1 MYICQLKKPNKEG
14 VTVEINNAANAINES
29 PSCPMGVANQVNT
42 PVQPFIPQ
50 PEPFQEGA
58 NQVMVGAHQF
68 HEGAR
73 VQDASPDYY
82 STVDINSILAI
93 PPADRNPFETREA
106 IRYISMRKPSAPQ
119 PEQ

>member
-1 MYICQLKKPNKEG
+1 MD
-14 VTVEINNAANAINES
+14 
-29 PSCPMGVANQVNT
+29 VANQVNM

-50 PEPFQEGA
+50 PE
-58 NQVMVGAHQF
+58 QF
-68 HEGAR
+68 HEEANQIFIGPLQIHEG
-73 VQDASPDYY
+73 VQIQDAPPDYY

-93 PPADRNPFETREA
+93 PPVDRNPFETREA

>member
-1 MYICQLKKPNKEG
+1 MD
-14 VTVEINNAANAINES
+14 
-29 PSCPMGVANQVNT
+29 VANQVNI

-58 NQVMVGAHQF
+58 NQIMVGVHQF
-68 HEGAR
+68 HEGAQ
-73 VQDASPDYY
+73 VQDAPPDYY

-93 PPADRNPFETREA
+93 PPADRNPFETRAA

>member
-1 MYICQLKKPNKEG
+1 MLQHFKPNM
-14 VTVEINNAANAINES
+14 VTDHI
-29 PSCPMGVANQVNT
+29 SCRYQVNI

-58 NQVMVGAHQF
+58 NQIMVGAHQF
-68 HEGAR
+68 HEGAQ
-73 VQDASPDYY
+73 VQDAPPDYY

-93 PPADRNPFETREA
+93 PPADRNPFETRAA

-119 PEQ
+119 PDH